1 MRAGFIH
8 NFVLVYTFLIFLAA
22 NFFYPSTVTAATP
35 TIAGCPVLPSD
46 NIWNTPIDSLPVS
59 PNSATYI
66 NTIGATTGLHPDF
79 GSGLYEGAPI
89 GIPLTIVS
97 GTQTKVP
104 VTFDY
109 EDESDPGPYPIPPDA
124 LIEGGPDA
132 EGDRHVL
139 ILDKDSCILYET
151 FYSFPQ
157 SNGSWQAGSGAVY
170 DLRSNALRHRGWTSA
185 DAAGLPIFPGLVRYD
200 EIASGEINHAIRFT
214 APQTR
219 REYVWPA
226 RHYASSLT
234 GTAYPPM
241 GQRFRL
247 KAGYDISGFSPQLQ
261 VLLQALKKY
270 GLILADNG
278 SRWYISGVPD
288 PRWDND
294 MFVSEL
300 RRVKGSDFEAVDG
313 TALMVDPE
321 SGRASGD
328 FTPPELTL
336 NPPIT
341 PTNLTSQTIGG
352 IMEEGATV
360 NVTTDTSASDGP
372 ATGNGSDWSYTISG
386 LAAGPNGITVT
397 AADGAGNTTVRTAT
411 VIRNPVLMV
420 NFSGDGGG
428 AVAGNPGIACGTDC
442 SENIEYGATAVLSA
456 QPLPYSLFTG
466 WSGACSGTG
475 NCSIFMN
482 SDQNVTAIFDFDTA
496 RKTRIGDTS
505 NYFPTLQA
513 AYDASASG
521 GTVKAWGTG
530 FTENLNAFQGKEVS
544 VIGGYNDGY
553 TGVIGT
559 TTLTGVLTV
568 ERGCLAVENLVIR

>member
-1 MRAGFIH
+1 MRAGFIR
-8 NFVLVYTFLIFLAA
+8 NFVLVYLFLLLLAA

-35 TIAGCPVLPSD
+35 TIAGCPVLPAD
-46 NIWNTPIDSLPVS
+46 NIWNAPIEGLPVS
-59 PNSATYI
+59 PNSAAYI

-97 GTQTKVP
+97 GSQTKVP
-104 VTFDY
+104 VTFDFD
-109 EDESDPGPYPIPPDA
+109 DESDPGPYPIPPDA

-139 ILDKDSCILYET
+139 VLDKDSCLLYET

-157 SNGSWQAGSGAVY
+157 PNGSWQAGSGAVY
-170 DLRSNALRHRGWTSA
+170 DLRSNALRPSGWTSA

-200 EIASGEINHAIRFT
+200 EIEAGEINHAIRFT
-214 APQTR
+214 APQTK

-247 KAGYDISGFSPQLQ
+247 KAGFDISGFSPQLQ
-261 VLLQALKKY
+261 VLLRALKKY

-278 SRWYISGVPD
+278 SRWYLSGVPD

-300 RRVKGSDFEAVDG
+300 RLVKGSDFEAVDG
-313 TALMVDPE
+313 TALMADPD
-321 SGRASGD
+321 SGRTSGD

-341 PTNLTSQTIGG
+341 PTNLTSQAIGG
-352 IMEEGATV
+352 SVEEGATV

-372 ATGNGSDWSYTISG
+372 ATVNGSDWSYTISG
-386 LAAGPNGITVT
+386 LAAGPNSITVT
-397 AADGAGNTTVRTAT
+397 AEDGAGNTAVRTAT

-428 AVAGNPGIACGTDC
+428 AVAGNPGIACGTNC
-442 SENIEYGATAVLSA
+442 TANIDYGATAVLSA
-456 QPLPYSLFTG
+456 QSLQFSLFTG

-475 NCSIFMN
+475 DCSIFMN
-482 SDQNVTAIFDFDTA
+482 SDKNVTAIFDFDTS

-505 NYFPTLQA
+505 NHFSTLQA
-513 AYDASASG
+513 AYEASASG
-521 GTVKAWGTG
+521 NTIKAWGTD
-530 FTENLNAFQGKEVS
+530 FAENLNASQSKQVRLL
-544 VIGGYNDGY
+544 GGYNDGY
-553 TGVIGT
+553 TGVVGI

-568 ERGCLAVENLVIR
+568 ERGCLAVENLAIR